1 MKKIIFYVKFL
12 TNFGQNFRKTNEWGT
27 LLFRSSFKAKTPDLF
42 CIILRGGE
50 IALYLSLRFK
60 AQNIIY
66 TFGREEYLV
75 ADLAV
80 LMESRQIKI
89 P

>member
-42 CIILRGGE
+42 CIILRGGWNCT
-50 IALYLSLRFK
+50 ILKPSIKNTKYY
-60 AQNIIY
+60 IIHIWKRGISGGG
-66 TFGREEYLV
+66 FGGF
-75 ADLAV
+75 DGK
-80 LMESRQIKI
+80 S
-89 P
+89 PN